1 MWETLN
7 MSIDIAVVGSCNLDL
22 VVNVENIPKV
32 GQTVLGGDLSR
43 IPGGKGANQAVAAAR
58 LGYRSSM
65 IGRVGD
71 DETGIFLRECL
82 EKDGVETTSLLV
94 TAETPSG
101 IAMIAVQNDGD
112 NSIVVS
118 PGANAHLTPEDI
130 AEAQTVSNATIV
142 LTQAEIPI
150 ETVLAAARNA
160 KGTFV
165 WNPAPAPE
173 EIVPLELLDLVDVLI
188 PNQTELS
195 LLAGTGVIDSVEKA
209 VEAAR
214 TLPCASVVVTLGA
227 DGAVVVVNNDAVH
240 VPAPKVNPIDTT
252 GAGDAFCAAL
262 CGGLSQGSDFVAAV
276 SEAVRVGAATTLVAG
291 AQSSFPTSDQVNAR
305 LENR

>member
-1 MWETLN
+1 

-195 LLAGTGVIDSVEKA
+195 LLAGTGAIDSVEKA

>member
-1 MWETLN
+1 M
-7 MSIDIAVVGSCNLDL
+7 
-22 VVNVENIPKV
+22 PKE
-32 GQTVLGGDLSR
+32 
-43 IPGGKGANQAVAAAR
+43 
-58 LGYRSSM
+58 RSS
-65 IGRVGD
+65 
-71 DETGIFLRECL
+71 
-82 EKDGVETTSLLV
+82 
-94 TAETPSG
+94 
-101 IAMIAVQNDGD
+101 
-112 NSIVVS
+112 
-118 PGANAHLTPEDI
+118 
-130 AEAQTVSNATIV
+130 
-142 LTQAEIPI
+142 
-150 ETVLAAARNA
+150 
-160 KGTFV
+160 GT
-165 WNPAPAPE
+165 PAPAPE

-195 LLAGTGVIDSVEKA
+195 LLAGTGAIDSVEKA

>member
-1 MWETLN
+1 M
-7 MSIDIAVVGSCNLDL
+7 GSCNLDL

-195 LLAGTGVIDSVEKA
+195 LLAGTGAIDSVEKA

>member
-1 MWETLN
+1 MTG
-7 MSIDIAVVGSCNLDL
+7 V
-22 VVNVENIPKV
+22 
-32 GQTVLGGDLSR
+32 QTCALP
-43 IPGGKGANQAVAAAR
+43 I
-58 LGYRSSM
+58 Y
-65 IGRVGD
+65 

-195 LLAGTGVIDSVEKA
+195 LLAGTGAIDSVEKA

>member
-118 PGANAHLTPEDI
+118 PGANAHLTPDDI

-195 LLAGTGVIDSVEKA
+195 LLAGTGAIDSVEKA